1 MTEEYS
7 MFLLNFVGLHRRDL
21 LDFRYVIYTVFLI
34 KNLILQRGKINS
46 NLTMGN
52 ETIQPNNKAI

>member
-1 MTEEYS
+1 

-34 KNLILQRGKINS
+34 KYLILQGWKINS